1 MCSSMLRDSV
11 RNCEECPLGPQGVCR
26 FKPKKLDAGTQVWGQ
41 GDEELPLLFVKEGV
55 LGVSASDAEGREL
68 MAGVRGPRSMLGLEA
83 LRQQPARATVV
94 ALTETTVCS
103 ATPKT
108 LKPQLNLSE
117 TTTLLEFALDE
128 LTQATRDADLRTG
141 PALSRVA
148 RFLLRYGTLLAP
160 GRRAPFS
167 KRHVAALLDVRPET
181 MSRCLRTLAEAGLI
195 TSTRAVGVKD
205 AAKLES
211 VASGHL
217 LHNNDGE

>member
-1 MCSSMLRDSV
+1 MAPTMLRDSV
-11 RNCEECPLGPQGVCR
+11 RNCEECPLGPTTACR
-26 FKPKKLDAGTQVWGQ
+26 FKPKKLEAGTQAWGQ
-41 GDEELPLLFVKEGV
+41 GDDELPLLFVKEGV

-83 LRQQPARATVV
+83 LRDQPARATVV
-94 ALTETTVCS
+94 ALTEATVCS
-103 ATPKT
+103 ATPRT
-108 LKPQLNLSE
+108 LKPQLSLSE
-117 TTTLLEFALDE
+117 TTTLLDFALDE

-148 RFLLRYGTLLAP
+148 RFLLRYGSLLAP

-205 AAKLES
+205 AVKLES

-217 LHNNDGE
+217 LHSPE